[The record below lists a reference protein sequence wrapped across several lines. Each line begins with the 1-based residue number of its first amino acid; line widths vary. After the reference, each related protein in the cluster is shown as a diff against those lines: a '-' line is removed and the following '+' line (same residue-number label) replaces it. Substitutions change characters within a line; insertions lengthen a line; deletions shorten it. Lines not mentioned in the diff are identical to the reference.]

1 MPEEV
6 QALPS
11 HDPTLATV
19 RGGKLGAAWRVFMA
33 TRLDG
38 RQLAAAIEARL
49 AATIAERLPKI
60 GRPPGLAVLR
70 VGDDPA
76 SGVYVANKEK
86 ACARVGITSLG
97 AHLPAA
103 TSAAQVLSTIQQ
115 LNADPA
121 VDGILLQLPVPA
133 GLDERPLLAAIDPE
147 KDADGLHTLNL
158 GRLLKGEPGPRSCT
172 PAGVMA
178 LLAAAGVELAGKR
191 AVVVGRSILVGQPMA
206 LMLQAAQATVSIAHS
221 RTTDLPAL
229 TREADVLVV
238 AAGKPRMIGAEH
250 VKPGAVVVDVGIH
263 RLEPEPGA
271 GPDAMVRLC
280 GDVRYEE
287 VEPIASAITPVP
299 GGVGPMTV
307 TLLLVNTVVAW
318 CRHRGVA
325 HGLGDLVP

>member
-1 MPEEV
+1 M
-6 QALPS
+6 AL
-11 HDPTLATV
+11 
-19 RGGKLGAAWRVFMA
+19 
-33 TRLDG
+33 RLDG
-38 RQLAAAIEARL
+38 KQLAAVIEQRLRNTIAQQL
-49 AATIAERLPKI
+49 AAV

-103 TSAAQVLSTIQQ
+103 TPAEEVLSAVRR

-121 VDGILLQLPVPA
+121 CDGILLQLPLPA
-133 GLDERPLLAAIDPE
+133 GLDEGPLLLAIDPE

-206 LMLQAAQATVSIAHS
+206 LMLQAAHATVSVAHS
-221 RTTDLPAL
+221 RTADLAAL
-229 TREADVLVV
+229 TRQADVLVV
-238 AAGKPRMIGAEH
+238 AAGRPRMIGADH
-250 VKPGAVVVDVGIH
+250 VQPGAVVVDVGIH
-263 RLEPEPGA
+263 RTDG
-271 GPDAMVRLC
+271 GLC
-280 GDVRYEE
+280 GDVRFEE
-287 VEPIASAITPVP
+287 VEPIASAISPVP

-307 TLLLVNTVVAW
+307 TMLLVNTVVAW
-318 CRHRGVA
+318 CRRHGAA
-325 HGLGDLVP
+325 HNLEDLVP

>member
-1 MPEEV
+1 
-6 QALPS
+6 
-11 HDPTLATV
+11 
-19 RGGKLGAAWRVFMA
+19 MA

-38 RQLAAAIEARL
+38 RQLAGEIEARL
-49 AATIAERLPKI
+49 QAVIAERLAAV
-60 GRPPGLAVLR
+60 GRAPGLAVLR

-97 AHLPAA
+97 AHLPAGTPPA
-103 TSAAQVLSTIQQ
+103 EVLDAIQR

-121 VDGILLQLPVPA
+121 CDGILLQLPLPA
-133 GLDERPLLAAIDPE
+133 GLEEGPLLMAIDPE

-178 LLAAAGVELAGKR
+178 LLARHGVELAGKR

-206 LMLQAAQATVSIAHS
+206 LMLQAANATVSVAHS
-221 RTTDLPAL
+221 RTAELAAL
-229 TREADVLVV
+229 TRQADVLVV
-238 AAGKPRMIGAEH
+238 AAGRPRMLGAEH
-250 VKPGAVVVDVGIH
+250 VQPGAVVVDVGIH
-263 RLEPEPGA
+263 RTESG
-271 GPDAMVRLC
+271 LC
-280 GDVRYEE
+280 GDVRFEE
-287 VEPIASAITPVP
+287 VEPIASAISPVP

-307 TLLLVNTVVAW
+307 TMLLVNTVVAW
-318 CRHRGVA
+318 CRRHGLE

>member
-1 MPEEV
+1 
-6 QALPS
+6 
-11 HDPTLATV
+11 
-19 RGGKLGAAWRVFMA
+19 MA

-38 RQLAAAIEARL
+38 RQLAGEIEARL
-49 AATIAERLPKI
+49 QALIAERLPAV

-97 AHLPAA
+97 AHLDAGTPAA
-103 TSAAQVLSTIQQ
+103 EVLAAVQR

-121 VDGILLQLPVPA
+121 CDGILLQLPLPA
-133 GLDERPLLAAIDPE
+133 GLDEAPLLLAIDPE

-178 LLAAAGVELAGKR
+178 LLARHRVELAGQR

-206 LMLQAAQATVSIAHS
+206 LMLQAADATVSVAHS
-221 RTTDLPAL
+221 RTADLAAL
-229 TREADVLVV
+229 TRQADVLVV
-238 AAGKPRMIGAEH
+238 AAGRPRMIGAEH
-250 VKPGAVVVDVGIH
+250 VKAGAVVVDVGIH
-263 RLEPEPGA
+263 RTETG
-271 GPDAMVRLC
+271 LC
-280 GDVRYEE
+280 GDVRFEE
-287 VEPIASAITPVP
+287 VEPIASAISPVP

-307 TLLLVNTVVAW
+307 TMLLVNTVVAW
-318 CRHRGVA
+318 CRRAGLP
-325 HGLGDLVP
+325 HGLDDLVPAVSS

>member
-1 MPEEV
+1 
-6 QALPS
+6 
-11 HDPTLATV
+11 
-19 RGGKLGAAWRVFMA
+19 MA

-38 RQLAAAIEARL
+38 RQLAATIEERL
-49 AATIAERLPKI
+49 QAVVAERLERA

-86 ACARVGITSLG
+86 ACSRIGITNLG
-97 AHLPAA
+97 AHLPAN
-103 TSAAQVLSTIQQ
+103 TPAAEVLSTIQR

-121 VDGILLQLPVPA
+121 VDGILLQLPLPA

-158 GRLLKGEPGPRSCT
+158 GRLLKGESGPRSCT

-206 LMLQAAQATVSIAHS
+206 LMLQSANATVSIGHS
-221 RTTDLPAL
+221 RTHDLAEL
-229 TREADVLVV
+229 TRQADVLVV

-263 RLEPEPGA
+263 RLDGEASGKA
-271 GPDAMVRLC
+271 RLC
-280 GDVRYEE
+280 GDVRFEE
-287 VEPIASAITPVP
+287 VEPIASAISPVP

-307 TLLLVNTVVAW
+307 TLLLVNTVASW
-318 CRHRGVA
+318 CQRC
-325 HGLGDLVP
+325 GLDQPLADLLP